1 MKPDETAVV
10 FIEFQNEFCKEGGK
24 FHDGVKAEIERQGT
38 VPNAAKLLDGA
49 RQAGCLV
56 IHSPFVYDEAWVDG
70 CQACGILAGAKQ
82 LGACRPGEWGTEIID
97 EMAPVDGETVL
108 EGKRALSAFTNTQ
121 LGDLLAKNSIKNL
134 VLAGFLTNV
143 CLEATARSAYDLGY
157 HVTIASDA
165 SGTTSQA
172 NQEYV
177 EREVAPVLGQ
187 AKRVDEI
194 LEDLN
199 AGVLS

>member
-1 MKPDETAVV
+1 
-10 FIEFQNEFCKEGGK
+10 
-24 FHDGVKAEIERQGT
+24 
-38 VPNAAKLLDGA
+38 
-49 RQAGCLV
+49 
-56 IHSPFVYDEAWVDG
+56 
-70 CQACGILAGAKQ
+70 
-82 LGACRPGEWGTEIID
+82 
-97 EMAPVDGETVL
+97 MAPADGETVL

-121 LGDLLAKNSIKNL
+121 LGELLAKNSIKNL